1 MAVRDG
7 SRAGAS
13 DSCDARVAR
22 ARRLARKE
30 AAEKE
35 ARWQA
40 FRAERRRVFRDV
52 ALDTDSDDGWQE
64 KWWQGRQVSTGS
76 GKNVDDQPS
85 GEGRLRS
92 FSKSMGRGGP
102 SVRRGQLFRLEQTAL

>member
-1 MAVRDG
+1 MTVRDG

-40 FRAERRRVFRDV
+40 FRAESRRVFRDV
-52 ALDTDSDDGWQE
+52 EFDTDSDDGWQE
-64 KWWQGRQVSTGS
+64 KCIATGS
-76 GKNVDDQPS
+76 NASMILSSNGGA
-85 GEGRLRS
+85 GEATME
-92 FSKSMGRGGP
+92 KMGTARERGNGAATTV
-102 SVRRGQLFRLEQTAL
+102 VRRKVR